1 MKAES
6 ELNGRLTKAP
16 TKKAKRRTG
25 RAARAV
31 NSDLPTPG
39 SDLPIASI
47 LAILHKWGIHTLGQL
62 AALDKEE
69 LRARLGTDA
78 VRLWERANG
87 TATRLLKFVQPPE
100 SFDESFEFDHEIET
114 AEPLLFMLRRFLE
127 QLALRLSAIYL
138 VAKELTLVISFSNS
152 RQDESA
158 AVDQQ
163 SYERVFKIP
172 QPTND
177 VDLLFR
183 MLQTHLENF
192 KSEHPI
198 VAVALTA
205 QPIRP
210 ASQQFGLF
218 ETALRNPQQLYE
230 TLARLSALLGSDRVG
245 TPIKEETHR
254 PDAFRMEPFSW
265 TIDVAPSSSPSPRN
279 GESPSR
285 TGTIAAET
293 AASTEKKSSR
303 VALRRF
309 RPAAAASIFTSQDR
323 SASRPTGSW
332 LSQPAGSPS
341 SFYLADYEQRVISF
355 EGAACVTQV
364 RRHLQSD
371 KIHGQVIDQS
381 GPFLL
386 SGNWWDEKSWARAEW
401 DMQLENGDLI
411 RAHED
416 PPCISAA
423 PAALDRVPL
432 RLYRPCRSSHS
443 LHSQG
448 YGVTGGTWK
457 VDGIYD

>member
-1 MKAES
+1 MAARS
-6 ELNGRLTKAP
+6 EPDRRLTEE
-16 TKKAKRRTG
+16 
-25 RAARAV
+25 
-31 NSDLPTPG
+31 
-39 SDLPIASI
+39 I
-47 LAILHKWGIHTLGQL
+47 LGLLHKWGIHTLGQL

-69 LRARLGTDA
+69 LRARLGPDA
-78 VRLWERANG
+78 VQLWERANG

-100 SFDESFEFDHEIET
+100 TFDESFEFDHEIET

-138 VAKELTLVISFSNS
+138 VARELTLRISFSNS
-152 RQDESA
+152 HQDEPA
-158 AVDQQ
+158 MVGKQT
-163 SYERVFKIP
+163 YERVFKIP

-198 VAVALTA
+198 IAVALTA

-218 ETALRNPQQLYE
+218 ETALRNPHQLYE
-230 TLARLSALLGSDRVG
+230 TLARLSALLGNDRVG

-254 PDAFRMEPFSW
+254 PDAFRMEPFAWSPRCEPHQHLTGTLAADSEPEW
-265 TIDVAPSSSPSPRN
+265 RFAASTTQSPSSSPSPQF
-279 GESPSR
+279 GEK
-285 TGTIAAET
+285 GNAADT
-293 AASTEKKSSR
+293 AATTPQKSR

-309 RPAAAASIFTSQDR
+309 RPPTATSIF
-323 SASRPTGSW
+323 GSEHKH
-332 LSQPAGSPS
+332 LEG
-341 SFYLADYEQRVISF
+341 EKIRGRV
-355 EGAACVTQV
+355 V
-364 RRHLQSD
+364 
-371 KIHGQVIDQS
+371 DQA

-401 DMQLENGDLI
+401 DLQLENSDLI

-416 PPCISAA
+416 PPSQSAS
-423 PAALDRVPL
+423 PART
-432 RLYRPCRSSHS
+432 
-443 LHSQG
+443 

-457 VDGIYD
+457 IDGIYD